1 MKVDLM
7 GSADVSGSR
16 RRGMA
21 GRWPL
26 AAALLT
32 WAAATQAQLPE
43 QVQGSRTTFIH
54 LGNNANALLTEPAVL
69 GPKSHIVVINAHPG
83 KVSAFEYFT
92 GRQLVARG
100 YRQLGVNYYGPEKTF
115 EELLTPLAA
124 AVRYARGLAGV
135 DKVILVG
142 HSGGGPELS
151 YYAEIAE
158 KGPAACQQ
166 PNRLLKCDGKG
177 LTDLPRI
184 DGLAL
189 LEANIG
195 AAHRT
200 ISIDPAV
207 VDSHDPK
214 KRKADL
220 DMYAAQNGFD
230 AKSNTASYSA
240 AFVTRYA
247 AAQHVRSE
255 NLIKDAEAKWQAV
268 EAHAAPYNDDQPL
281 IIAGF
286 ADNSLGSRL
295 NLADGKILSQTHAPH
310 LHLKADGTTPI
321 EIVPSTRKPAATAPE
336 LRDTVE
342 ETTQITTV
350 REYLSF
356 LAITTTPAFQLTGN
370 DIKGVDW
377 RSSANSAPGNVENVT
392 VPTLVMAGSCTIHMI
407 PLEITYDHSAAKDKE
422 FVVVEGGDHS
432 FRPCRP
438 EFGDSQKRAFD
449 YVDAWLSKRF

>member
-1 MKVDLM
+1 MKIDQQLCV
-7 GSADVSGSR
+7 
-16 RRGMA
+16 
-21 GRWPL
+21 
-26 AAALLT
+26 AAALSVC
-32 WAAATQAQLPE
+32 AAVAEAQLPQ
-43 QVQGSRTTFIH
+43 QVQGSKTTFIH
-54 LGNNANALLTEPAVL
+54 LGGEANALLTEPATP

-100 YRQLGVNYYGPEKTF
+100 YRQLGVNYYGPEKTI

-124 AVRYARGLAGV
+124 AVRYARSLPGV

-158 KGPAACQQ
+158 KGPSACQQ
-166 PNRLLKCDGKG
+166 PNRLFKCDGKG

-184 DGLAL
+184 DALLL

-195 AAHRT
+195 AGHRT

-207 VDSHDPK
+207 ADDHDPK
-214 KRKADL
+214 KRKADV
-220 DMYAAQNGFD
+220 DMYAAGNGFD
-230 AKSNTASYSA
+230 AKTNTASYSA
-240 AFVTRYA
+240 AFVTRYG
-247 AAQHVRSE
+247 AAQHARSE
-255 NLIKDAEAKWQAV
+255 NLIHDAEAKWQAV
-268 EAHAAPYNDDQPL
+268 EAHTAPYNDDQPL
-281 IIAGF
+281 IIPGF
-286 ADNSLGSRL
+286 ANNSLGSRL
-295 NLADGKILSQTHAPH
+295 NLADGNLLAETHAPH
-310 LHLKADGTTPI
+310 LHLRADGTTPV
-321 EIVPSTRKPAATAPE
+321 EIVHSTRKPGAMAADM
-336 LRDTVE
+336 RDTIE

-350 REYLSF
+350 RQYLSF
-356 LAITTTPAFQLTGN
+356 LAITTTASFQFTRN

-407 PLEITYDHSAAKDKE
+407 PLEITYDHAAAKDKE

>member
-1 MKVDLM
+1 MNH
-7 GSADVSGSR
+7 
-16 RRGMA
+16 RGTA
-21 GRWPL
+21 GRRLL
-26 AAALLT
+26 AAALLVC
-32 WAAATQAQLPE
+32 AAAAQAQLPQ

-54 LGNNANALLTEPAVL
+54 LGNNANALLTEPAEP
-69 GPKSHIVVINAHPG
+69 GPKSHIVVINAHPS

-100 YRQLGVNYYGPEKTF
+100 YRQIGVNYYGPEKTF
-115 EELLTPLAA
+115 EELLAPLAA
-124 AVRYARGLAGV
+124 AVRYARGLPGV

-158 KGPAACQQ
+158 RGPAACQQ
-166 PNRLLKCDGKG
+166 PNRLFKCDGKG
-177 LTDLPRI
+177 LTDLPKI

-207 VDSHDPK
+207 TDSRDPK
-214 KRKADL
+214 KREADL

-240 AFVTRYA
+240 AFVTRYN
-247 AAQHVRSE
+247 AAQHMRSE
-255 NLIKDAEAKWQAV
+255 NLIKDAEAKWHAV
-268 EAHAAPYNDDQPL
+268 EAHTAPYNDDQPL

-295 NLADGKILSQTHAPH
+295 NLADGRILARTHAPH

-321 EIVPSTRKPAATAPE
+321 EIVPSTHKPAAMAAD
-336 LRDTVE
+336 LRDTIE
-342 ETTQITTV
+342 ETTQVTTV

-356 LAITTTPAFQLTGN
+356 LAITTTPAFQLTGD